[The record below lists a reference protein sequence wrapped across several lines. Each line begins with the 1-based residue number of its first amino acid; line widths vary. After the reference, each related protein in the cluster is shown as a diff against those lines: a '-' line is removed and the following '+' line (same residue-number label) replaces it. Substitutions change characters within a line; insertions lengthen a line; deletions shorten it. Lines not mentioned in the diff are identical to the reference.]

1 METLK
6 DNEKIKHLK
15 KKLNVLNRDFLFKK
29 DNALREE
36 DYKFEGDV
44 EELKKIIYEKE
55 RNISDSLKHSQ
66 ILTKGPNDKI
76 DKKLKKKTQ
85 NLEVEKR
92 KMKKRIKVDAEDKEK
107 MMNGEKEKEDILKY
121 KIS

>member
-1 METLK
+1 MEFPIWLLETLK
-6 DNEKIKHLK
+6 DKEKIKRLK
-15 KKLNVLNRDFLFKK
+15 KKLNILNSDFLFKN

-76 DKKLKKKTQ
+76 DKTEKENSEVK
-85 NLEVEKR
+85 LEVEKR
-92 KMKKRIKVDAEDKEK
+92 
-107 MMNGEKEKEDILKY
+107 NLKIY
-121 KIS
+121 FTCLRYLK

>member
-6 DNEKIKHLK
+6 DKEKIKRLK
-15 KKLNVLNRDFLFKK
+15 KKLNILNSDFLFKN